1 MNPQGAV
8 KACNVSRSPRP
19 LYWLPSVLGVH
30 VRPITGWPRTSDGR
44 IGGLVWNTHRTRF
57 DSDSLDRASAQV
69 MVGYSDSVFD
79 HGIHKQG
86 RKRRMIKLYKVQS
99 EGVKKRV
106 APGAWPKRIA

>member
-1 MNPQGAV
+1 MAESAASFGIHTEH
-8 KACNVSRSPRP
+8 
-19 LYWLPSVLGVH
+19 VLIAIH
-30 VRPITGWPRTSDGR
+30 SIDQ
-44 IGGLVWNTHRTRF
+44 
-57 DSDSLDRASAQV
+57 LDRASAQV